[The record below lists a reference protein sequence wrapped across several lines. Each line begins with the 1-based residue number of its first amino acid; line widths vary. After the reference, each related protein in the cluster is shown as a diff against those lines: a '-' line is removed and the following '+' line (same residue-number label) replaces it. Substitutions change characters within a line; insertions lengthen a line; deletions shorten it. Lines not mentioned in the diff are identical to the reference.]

1 MAYLTIAPLLAVAIG
16 ALLGVLLEAVVPRR
30 ARFVAQTWLAAA
42 VIVVALGF
50 TGRNW
55 WDDTSRR
62 LAGFGSVSVDT
73 ATVIIWAGLLVFGL
87 GSVVLAAQRF
97 AHAPG
102 TSGVGVSSF
111 TPMAV
116 AAPGSV
122 DEREAEAKG
131 GEHTEV
137 FPLMMFALTGMLL
150 LPAASDL
157 LTAFIGL
164 EVLSLPLYLLTALAR
179 RRRLISHE
187 AALKYFLLGAFSSA
201 VYLYGAALVYGYASS
216 SEYCGAIRQVGQAG
230 GEVAGCGADFR
241 AIDMALANT
250 LGRDPLLLAGFGLL
264 MVGLLFKVG
273 AVPFHA
279 WVPDTYTG
287 APTPV
292 TAYMAV
298 GTKVAS
304 VGALMRLLYVAFGG
318 LQWTWL
324 IPVAIVAAL
333 TMAVGSVFGL
343 TQTNIKRLLAYS
355 SIAHVGFVLAPIAAA
370 VSVTTIEALT
380 SMSAVVY
387 YLAAYGLATLGA
399 FAVVMVVRDGTGEV
413 VDLAAWAGIGRRHP
427 WVGAAMTLFL
437 CSLAGIPATAGF
449 IGKIDA
455 FVVAWQGGLWW
466 LVLLGLVFSLVAMVF
481 YMRVVLT
488 IWFAKAGEQ
497 PAAPAPEAPK
507 APEDASDDDAPT
519 AVMQAVHPDD
529 EAPAAVEPE
538 VPEEPDDAPPAS
550 PVAGVDRVP
559 KSLAI
564 LMGLCAAGTL
574 AAGLY
579 PGLFTHLA
587 SLAGQLLR

>member
-1 MAYLTIAPLLAVAIG
+1 VA
-16 ALLGVLLEAVVPRR
+16 
-30 ARFVAQTWLAAA
+30 T
-42 VIVVALGF
+42 
-50 TGRNW
+50 
-55 WDDTSRR
+55 
-62 LAGFGSVSVDT
+62 
-73 ATVIIWAGLLVFGL
+73 
-87 GSVVLAAQRF
+87 
-97 AHAPG
+97 
-102 TSGVGVSSF
+102 
-111 TPMAV
+111 
-116 AAPGSV
+116 PGSPE
-122 DEREAEAKG
+122 EREAESKG

-137 FPLMMFALTGMLL
+137 FPLMMFALMGMLL
-150 LPAASDL
+150 LPAATDL

-164 EVLSLPLYLLTALAR
+164 EVLSLPLYLLTGLAR

-201 VYLYGAALVYGYASS
+201 IYLYGAALVYGYTSGSDYCAS
-216 SEYCGAIRQVGQAG
+216 IRAAG
-230 GEVAGCGADFR
+230 TIGCGADFR

-264 MVGLLFKVG
+264 MIGLLFKVG

-304 VGALMRLLYVAFGG
+304 FGALVRMLYVAFGG

-324 IPVAIVAAL
+324 VPLAIVAAL
-333 TMAVGSVFGL
+333 TMGVGSIFGL

-355 SIAHVGFVLAPIAAA
+355 SIAHVGFVLAPIAVAIG
-370 VSVTTIEALT
+370 VTAIDDLT
-380 SMSAVVY
+380 SMTAVVY

-399 FAVVMVVRDGTGEV
+399 FAVVMLVRDGTGEV
-413 VDLAAWAGIGRRHP
+413 TDLNGWAGIGRRHP

-455 FVVAWQGGLWW
+455 FVVAWRGGLWW
-466 LVLLGLVFSLVAMVF
+466 LVLVGLVFSLVAMVF

-488 IWFAKAGEQ
+488 IWFAKAMPQ
-497 PAAPAPEAPK
+497 SKPAPEQ
-507 APEDASDDDAPT
+507 PETPAAELDDDAPT
-519 AVMQAVHPDD
+519 AVMAAVHAD
-529 EAPAAVEPE
+529 
-538 VPEEPDDAPPAS
+538 DDAPMPPTAVIPDAAKDDAASATPPAT
-550 PVAGVDRVP
+550 VGRVP
-559 KSLAI
+559 VSLAI
-564 LMGLCAAGTL
+564 VMVVCAAGTL